1 MSIDDLEARLNRVKH
16 LITDPDQVAVGDRT
30 PARYD
35 KMATHTGGELLTN
48 EAGTFCRITTE
59 YSGGY
64 RFGDCMLD
72 VNSVPAGVPLSC
84 YTAGSV
90 EGTVSLSELLFFDLE
105 TTGLGGSG
113 VVPFLVG
120 FGSLTPGG
128 FEVRQYLLPDYSD
141 ERAMLE
147 YLKTEIRPDRTLVS
161 YNGAAFDLNLLRDRF
176 IINRVG
182 REIEVQNHVD
192 LLHSTRRLYRRRLR
206 DCSLTNVERELFG
219 FFRQNDIPGYLIPSV
234 YFAWLGEDR
243 LDEMDE
249 VLEHN
254 RLDIIALFFLFNQI
268 ASVFATDG
276 DDLSEVDDIYSLSR
290 VYGRRKLNDKVIGL
304 LDGIADHGSKPEV
317 LLFRS
322 LALKRA
328 GCWERAVLLWK
339 QLSGEDSREGYLAD
353 IELAKYF
360 EHREKDPARALI
372 HADRAKTISSGSR
385 SQKMDLERR
394 LNRLNLK
401 LP

>member
-1 MSIDDLEARLNRVKH
+1 MSNHDLEARLNRVKH
-16 LITDPDQVAVGDRT
+16 LITEPDQVAVGDRT
-30 PARYD
+30 PARYN
-35 KMATHTGGELLTN
+35 KMAAHTGGELLTN
-48 EAGTFCRITTE
+48 ETGTFCRIKTE

-64 RFGDCMLD
+64 RFGDRMLE
-72 VNSVPAGVPLSC
+72 VKNVPADVPLSC
-84 YTAGSV
+84 YTAGIV
-90 EGTVSLSELLFFDLE
+90 EGTASLSELLFFDLE

-120 FGSLTPGG
+120 CGSLTPDG

-147 YLKTEIRPDRTLVS
+147 HLKTEISPERTLVS

-176 IINRVG
+176 IMNRVG
-182 REIEVQNHVD
+182 REIEVKNHVD

-268 ASVFATDG
+268 ASVFATEG

-304 LDGIADHGSKPEV
+304 LDGISGHGSKPEV
-317 LLFRS
+317 LLFRA

-328 GCWERAVLLWK
+328 GCWERSVLLWK
-339 QLSGEDSREGYLAD
+339 QLSGEDSREGYLAN

-360 EHREKDPARALI
+360 EHRGKDPAQALI
-372 HADRAKTISSGSR
+372 HADRANSICPGSK

-394 LNRLNLK
+394 LSRLNLK